1 MEQGFYRGRL
11 AGHGLEVLV
20 PPPEDRVE
28 VLRVIYDELGLGQV
42 LDRSRETYR
51 GIISRLAQA
60 GSEGVILGCTG
71 IELLVGPRDGP
82 VPLFPT
88 TRLHVE
94 AAGLLRPGIPKL
106 APG

>member
-1 MEQGFYRGRL
+1 MEEGFYRGHL

-20 PPPEDRVE
+20 TPAEDRAE
-28 VLRVIYDELGLGQV
+28 VLRVIYDELGPGQV

-71 IELLVGPRDGP
+71 IELLVGPRDSP
-82 VPLFPT
+82 FPLFST

-94 AAGLLRPGIPKL
+94 APGLGP
-106 APG
+106 